1 MSDLLQLQRDI
12 ATFDRERQVAPL
24 RYWRAWHNPN
34 GTSQLRALQLFAV
47 CKTLGVFGG
56 NRSGKTELGR
66 IVLVALVLGS
76 DHPDVRVFWEAHNI
90 DPDVF
95 PRGPDDGMIVAVTSG
110 DSIRYHRRQ
119 ILGLLPKY
127 GPRHPMAVR
136 TTSNIRHWN
145 LYGRGEAHVECM
157 VPGYATPA
165 RIYFKME
172 DQGEDSFQGDA
183 VRAIHHDE
191 EGKTGKVWSSCQYRL
206 IDKDGW
212 QFLTNTPIYGK
223 TWTYDTFE
231 RKRDNPDIR
240 LVRIHAEDNPFL
252 PRSRVAR
259 YAKDAVRGRGEY
271 VEAAGRIWWPFRE
284 DIHVVK
290 PFPIDP
296 SAYRWRG
303 IDLGTR
309 HPFTCLWAT
318 RLKSSVRLPGNRVL
332 RDGTIVVY
340 RQHYRAEQT
349 TPWHVARIRELEG
362 WERSADADDEDPQRP
377 HEGWQRVAS
386 SEIIQA
392 SWCDS
397 EDPQQIMQMNNL
409 YGMEISRAR
418 KAVKTGIDLVL
429 DYLTPDEAG
438 EPRLVFF
445 DTCVDAIREVSG
457 YHWTKVRTADGSEKM
472 QPAQVDDHSCDALR
486 YLLMGI
492 VHSTF

>member
-1 MSDLLQLQRDI
+1 MSALADLQR
-12 ATFDRERQVAPL
+12 ALALFDTERTVAPL

-34 GTSQLRALQLFAV
+34 GTSQLRALQAFAQE
-47 CKTLGVFGG
+47 KTLGVFGG

-66 IVLVALVLGS
+66 VVLVALVLGS
-76 DHPDVRVFWEAHNI
+76 DHPDVRFFWEAHDV
-90 DPDVF
+90 DPDLF
-95 PRGPDDGMIVAVTSG
+95 PRGPDDGMIIAVTSG

-119 ILGLLPKY
+119 ILSLLPKW
-127 GPRHPMAVR
+127 GPRHPMALR
-136 TTSNIRHWN
+136 TTSNVRSWN

-172 DQGEDSFQGDA
+172 DQGEDAFQGDA

-191 EGKTGKVWSSCQYRL
+191 EGKTGKIWSSCQYRL

-223 TWTYDTFE
+223 TWTYNTFE
-231 RKRDNPDIR
+231 RKEHGDVR
-240 LVRIHAEDNPFL
+240 LIRIHSEDNPYL
-252 PRSRVAR
+252 PRNRVGK

-271 VEAAGRIWWPFRE
+271 ADKAGKVWWSFRE
-284 DIHVVK
+284 EVHVVK
-290 PFPIDP
+290 PFHIP
-296 SAYRWRG
+296 AEWQRWRG

-309 HPFTCLWAT
+309 HPFTCLWGT
-318 RLKSSVRLPGNRVL
+318 KLKSSVRLPNNRVL
-332 RDGTIVVY
+332 RDGTVVVY

-349 TPWHVARIRELEG
+349 TPWHVARMKELEG
-362 WERSADADDEDPQRP
+362 YVRENGEDEDPLRP
-377 HEGWQRVAS
+377 HEGWVATDDT
-386 SEIIQA
+386 ERIHA

-397 EDPQQIMQMNNL
+397 EDPQQIMQMNTL
-409 YGMEISRAR
+409 YGMGISRAR
-418 KAVKTGIDLVL
+418 KAVKTGIDLVS

-445 DTCVDAIREVSG
+445 DTCTDAIREVGG
-457 YHWTKVRTADGSEKM
+457 YHWTKVRTADGAEKM
-472 QPAQVDDHSCDALR
+472 VPAQVDDHSCDALR

-492 VHSTF
+492 VYSSM